1 MTNNQTPIVHRRIL
15 VTPAVAEKMLAAK
28 PDRQRMISEHTVQ
41 LYVAEMLADRWRENG
56 ETLKQDADGLL
67 LDGQHRLTAIVR
79 SGVSVWMT
87 VAKGIDPEAFSTID
101 VGRKRTAGDIM
112 SIAGLPNGK
121 HQASLAR
128 LLMSIEHSHEVGT
141 LGVRHYTP
149 EELLVFARA
158 HADEME
164 LALALLTRI
173 RNMKPNAAIA
183 AALAYLHRFNEA
195 GAAAFTVNIIEGAG
209 LAANT
214 AVLTL
219 RNRLLEPEK
228 ASNEMYCR
236 RIAEVISMYSAHIRG
251 IATARMVPLLMTET
265 GTLIMPV
272 VQSDAKT
279 AVDHRGRAMGRD
291 LAYDT
296 RRAALAKRGKSARK
310 TGGE

>member
-1 MTNNQTPIVHRRIL
+1 MTNNQTPITYRRIL

-28 PDRQRMISEHTVQ
+28 PDRQRLLSEHTVQ
-41 LYVAEMLADRWRENG
+41 AYVADMLAGRWRENG
-56 ETLKQDADGLL
+56 DTLKQDADGLL

-79 SGVSVWMT
+79 SGVSLWLP
-87 VAKGIDPEAFSTID
+87 VAKGVDPEVFSTID
-101 VGRKRTAGDIM
+101 VGRKRSPGDIM
-112 SIAGLPNGK
+112 SIGGFPNGK
-121 HQASLAR
+121 HMASLAR
-128 LLMSIEHSHEVGT
+128 LLMSIERSHEIGT
-141 LGVRHYTP
+141 IGIHKYSP

-158 HADEME
+158 NTEEME
-164 LALALLTRI
+164 LALSLLSRL

-195 GAAAFTVNIIEGAG
+195 GAAEFTISIIDGAG
-209 LAANT
+209 LGANT

-228 ASNEMYCR
+228 AGNEMYCR
-236 RIAEVISMYSAHIRG
+236 RIAEVISMYSAHVRG
-251 IATARMVPLLMTET
+251 IATVRMVPLLMTET

-279 AVDHRGRAMGRD
+279 AVDHRGRPMGRD
-291 LAYDT
+291 LAYDK